1 MKKEICRFR
10 VFFVNRDC
18 ISKPIHQVSML
29 SVREYSGS
37 LSTFLKMCVP
47 EQIKRSTRTAGV
59 FSFCSWSR
67 GCKWDAY
74 NVATYSWTLCLIA
87 AKKKACKISI
97 RSFHVN
103 WLASDTGLD
112 LPCFKRAFGTT
123 AVIFSWLII
132 ISSHKE
138 TAIRTEETDL
148 LMKHKPASYLTP
160 SHRPLCWLCSAK
172 RNNIHQEF
180 SVVTCISI

>member
-18 ISKPIHQVSML
+18 TSKPIHQVSML

-47 EQIKRSTRTAGV
+47 EQIKRSIRTAGV

-67 GCKWDAY
+67 GCKWGAY
-74 NVATYSWTLCLIA
+74 NVATYSWTLCFIA
-87 AKKKACKISI
+87 AKKNPAKS
-97 RSFHVN
+97 
-103 WLASDTGLD
+103 ASDHFMLID
-112 LPCFKRAFGTT
+112 LPVIQDWIYPVLKRLFGTT